1 MSHKNPIEIPIV
13 SLRDLRPQ
21 TRDFL
26 LGRCIA
32 EHRTPSDV
40 LRDILDNAAH
50 VAGTESAA
58 AAGEPVAS
66 SAAPW
71 PTPSRRTS
79 TPRAASGSA
88 GS

>member
-58 AAGEPVAS
+58 AAGEPVAIQPL
-66 SAAPW
+66 APLAW
-71 PTPSRRTS
+71 PESLHLGKTE
-79 TPRAASGSA
+79 
-88 GS
+88 